1 MSPSQHPAEDQRV
14 PTLTEVIDL
23 PSAQSPAAWAGEPV
37 WRESA
42 QPLVEAPQ
50 WAPPPA
56 SEAAFP
62 VWDQVVPACADVGW
76 HNTPAEPALLAPAP
90 IPQWTPASVRPAP
103 VDAMWEAELNQ
114 RILGNVQR
122 QVDLML
128 DYRLREALM
137 PTLARLA
144 DTLVRDLRVD
154 LASTLQD
161 VVARAVAQELARQ
174 RSR

>member
-1 MSPSQHPAEDQRV
+1 MSPSHPTENQRV

-23 PSAQSPAAWAGEPV
+23 PSEPPPAAWSGEPV

-42 QPLVEAPQ
+42 QPLVETPP
-50 WAPPPA
+50 WSPPPA
-56 SEAAFP
+56 AEPSFPSWEHPASQHAEAAWHTP
-62 VWDQVVPACADVGW
+62 TEATLIDPTPMPMAQLDSADG
-76 HNTPAEPALLAPAP
+76 TA
-90 IPQWTPASVRPAP
+90 AP
-103 VDAMWEAELNQ
+103 VDALWEADLNQ

-144 DTLVRDLRVD
+144 DGLVRDLRVD